1 MKRMISIVLSICLVF
16 SMLGITA
23 FATETQENGNIIEF
37 DGKQYNLD
45 NEYPWVFVH
54 GMVGWGPL
62 SGESHE
68 TMPYWGGWGDS
79 EGNII
84 EMYNSLGVEAY
95 AATVGPFNSAWDR
108 ACELYAQLTGTVVD
122 YGAAHSAK
130 HNHDRYGYD
139 YSDKVLMDEVW
150 DNESPINLVG
160 HSFGGPAVRL
170 FASLMAYGDE
180 EELAASGED
189 TSELFKGGH
198 EKCIH
203 AVVTFAGVHN
213 GSPIANFIYDC
224 KPIMFLISLIA
235 NIGGVLFGRNVMMW
249 DLQLGH
255 FGLTPKDGEEKAR
268 LNPAAI
274 RNFAI
279 TGDNCGY
286 DMTLRGAEELNARI
300 KLSPYTYYYSYTTI
314 ATEPTCLNTQIP
326 ILSTFVMFFP
336 TSTILGM
343 LNGRTIDGIL
353 LDENWALNDGIVPYA
368 SAIYPATDAD
378 TALSYS
384 AEKTAGNEIQ
394 PGRWY
399 YMDPMM
405 GFDHFD
411 FCGTIDYPTSFED
424 FYYTLVETINHR

>member
-1 MKRMISIVLSICLVF
+1 MKRFVSILLTVALIF
-16 SMLGITA
+16 SMLGMTA
-23 FATETQENGNIIEF
+23 FATETENTQSLVEL
-37 DGKQYNLD
+37 DGKQYDLT

-54 GMVGWGPL
+54 GMGGWGPY

-68 TMPYWGGWGDS
+68 TMPYWGGWGTS

-84 EMYNSLGVEAY
+84 EMYNELGVEAY

-139 YSDKVLMDEVW
+139 YSDRILMGEAW
-150 DNESPINLVG
+150 DNESPLNLVG

-180 EELAASGED
+180 AELAATGED

-198 EKCIH
+198 EKSIH

-213 GSPIANFIYDC
+213 GSPIANMIHDS
-224 KPIMFLISLIA
+224 KPLMTLISFVANLI
-235 NIGGVLFGRNVMMW
+235 GVLFGREAVMW
-249 DLQLGH
+249 DVQLGH
-255 FGLTPKDGEEKAR
+255 FGLTAKEGEKRAKFS
-268 LNPAAI
+268 LSAI
-274 RNFAI
+274 KNFAA

-286 DMTLRGAEELNARI
+286 DMTLRGAAELNERI

-314 ATEPTCLNTQIP
+314 ATEETCMDTQVP
-326 ILSTFVMFFP
+326 ILSTFALFFP
-336 TSTILGM
+336 TATILGT
-343 LNGRTIDGIL
+343 LEGKTVDGIYM
-353 LDENWALNDGIVPYA
+353 DENWALNDGIVPYA
-368 SAIYPATDAD
+368 SAIYPSNNAD
-378 TALSYS
+378 TALCYS
-384 AEKTAGNEIQ
+384 AEKQAGNAIE

-424 FYYTLVETINHR
+424 FYYTLVETVNGK